1 MHAGIQMHSRL
12 CTLAYPG
19 ALNRVLQYLTKSHPV
34 SMKKTI
40 QSLSSPTGDGHLGIQ
55 MTVIELTRWGKLE
68 VCPEPLF
75 VESRPPGLKIFSSL
89 SREACTTALMSLGA
103 LTCKLPL
110 CFHRCTC

>member
-1 MHAGIQMHSRL
+1 MHFK
-12 CTLAYPG
+12 LAYPST
-19 ALNRVLQYLTKSHPV
+19 LKLVLQYLTNSHLV

-40 QSLSSPTGDGHLGIQ
+40 QSLSRPTGDGHLGIST
-55 MTVIELTRWGKLE
+55 TVIELSWWGKLD

-89 SREACTTALMSLGA
+89 SREACTTALMSVGA